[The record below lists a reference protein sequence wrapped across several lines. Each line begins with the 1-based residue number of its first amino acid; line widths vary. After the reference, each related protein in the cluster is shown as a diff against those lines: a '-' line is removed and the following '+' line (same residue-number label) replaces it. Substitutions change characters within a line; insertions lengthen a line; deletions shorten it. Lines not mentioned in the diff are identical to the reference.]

1 MFSTSTLQTN
11 IKKTRPKSLEIFKE
25 SLSVI
30 PGGVNSP
37 VRAFPGLDMTPL
49 VVASGRG
56 DTIRDVDGH
65 SYIDYCCSWGALILG
80 HAYPA
85 VVDAACKQIAQSSSF
100 GIITPYEEKLAS
112 SIIKHYPSVEKIR
125 FTNSGTESTMSA
137 LRLARGYTNRP
148 YIIKFNGNYHGHV
161 DDLLVQAGSGV
172 TNLTPASS
180 SKGILDQAIQYT
192 LSLPYNDI
200 EGCRNVLRQRGH
212 EIAAVLIEP
221 VAGNMGIV
229 PASKEF
235 LTMLRKE
242 TKELG
247 ILLIFDEVIT
257 GFRVGLKGAQ
267 GHYQIDP
274 DLTCFGKIIGGGFP
288 CAAFGGKQRIMDHL
302 APLGCVYHAGT
313 LSGNPVAM
321 CAGLAT
327 LKELEKPNFY
337 EELKR
342 KTDLLTKPIVQAIEE
357 YQIDASLQQI
367 GSTFTIFFGC
377 KKVQSSEDLK
387 TIDLEKFKRFFVFL
401 FDQGIYIP
409 PSPYEAWFTS
419 SEHTDEHLK
428 KTKEAIL
435 SFLL

>member
-235 LTMLRKE
+235 LAMLRKE